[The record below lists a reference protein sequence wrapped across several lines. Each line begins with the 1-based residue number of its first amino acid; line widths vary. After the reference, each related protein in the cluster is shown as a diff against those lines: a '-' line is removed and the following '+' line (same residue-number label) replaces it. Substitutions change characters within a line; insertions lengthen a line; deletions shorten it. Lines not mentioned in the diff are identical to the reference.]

1 MASIV
6 NVLSTWPTP
15 SDQGDVIYG
24 AMGTTTT
31 CTVQGFFNEFGNIT
45 TPLYSAS
52 LCIWYLLFIKYGWR
66 EKECEGIEYVF
77 HVIPIGAGF
86 VMAVIGLVFSL
97 YNNSGF
103 LCWYA
108 PYPAG
113 CDTVEPHTCTRGEY
127 AGAFRWI
134 HYGVV
139 WTAIALVTVSMAS
152 ICSAVRLQEQ
162 ITVDR
167 KSAATR
173 HSREIAEQAVLYVCA
188 LYLTWVFTTATRI
201 SQTAFKFNCYQ
212 LLILMA
218 TFFPLQGFW
227 NALIYFRRRRQNN
240 RERQRTALP
249 QSFAINA
256 PENIS
261 NGDSPDT
268 ELEPRTSSTS
278 STEIWERVRLR
289 QLKRAEVAVEKLEE
303 EKKKK
308 IEEEKEIVER
318 MRIVSYPDLS
328 RQEED
333 TDNIEILNSGGV
345 ERRVVDTID
354 LSTHSQTL
362 PRHSQRSEHR
372 RSFWKTMEL
381 GANSEIW
388 KRVKLRQLERAQA
401 AVEKA
406 ELDEIK
412 RIEEEEQQRMMPT
425 ADSVL
430 PPQEE
435 DDDASSIDF
444 MDSGEIER
452 RVFDIIN
459 KSMDSPSPGIL
470 EFHRELTRAALFG
483 RASSLCDNA
492 VASSSGITGG
502 G

>member
-1 MASIV
+1 MFYRIMLGLSIFDSMASIV

-31 CTVQGFFNEFGNIT
+31 CAVQGFFNEFGNIT

-52 LCIWYLLFIKYGWR
+52 LCIWYLLFLKYGWR

-77 HVIPIGAGF
+77 HLIPIGGGF
-86 VMAVIGLVFSL
+86 LMAVVGLAFSL

-113 CDTVEPHTCTRGEY
+113 CDTVEPHTCSRGEY
-127 AGAFRWI
+127 AGVFRWI

-139 WTAIALVTVSMAS
+139 WIAIAVVTVSMAS
-152 ICSAVRLQEQ
+152 LYSAVRLQEE

-167 KSAATR
+167 KSVAIR
-173 HSREIAEQAVLYVCA
+173 NSREIAEQALLYVGA
-188 LYLTWVFTTATRI
+188 LYLTWFFTTATRI

-240 RERQRTALP
+240 RERQGTTLP
-249 QSFAINA
+249 QSLAIYA
-256 PENIS
+256 PENNS

-268 ELEPRTSSTS
+268 ELEPRTS

-289 QLKRAEVAVEKLEE
+289 QLKRAQAAVEKAEE

-308 IEEEKEIVER
+308 LEEEKEKEEHT
-318 MRIVSYPDLS
+318 RIMSSPDLS

-333 TDNIEILNSGGV
+333 TDNIEILNLGEL

-354 LSTHSQTL
+354 ISTHSRTL
-362 PRHSQRSEHR
+362 SRHSQRSEHR
-372 RSFWKTMEL
+372 RSFRKTMEL

-401 AVEKA
+401 AVKRA

-412 RIEEEEQQRMMPT
+412 RIEEEEEQRMMHM
-425 ADSVL
+425 ADPVL

-435 DDDASSIDF
+435 DASSIDL

-452 RVFDIIN
+452 LVFDIIDQ
-459 KSMDSPSPGIL
+459 SMDSPSAVHSGDPQ
-470 EFHRELTRAALFG
+470 RADTRKSFWKSVIPL
-483 RASSLCDNA
+483 
-492 VASSSGITGG
+492 
-502 G
+502 